1 MYLDA
6 SLSASIL
13 LFVHQA
19 VETTEFQN
27 FSLVFY
33 LVFPSWVFC
42 SHPIVACWTLA
53 DLS

>member
-1 MYLDA
+1 MFLDA

-13 LFVHQA
+13 LFVHQP

-27 FSLVFY
+27 FFLVLY
-33 LVFPSWVFC
+33 LVFPSWVLC
-42 SHPIVACWTLA
+42 SHPIVSCWTLA